1 MVDIDF
7 EGQFSLSHGG
17 VFLER
22 SGPARIANQQFSQRK
37 LCIVATDQNALARLL
52 YDLSMRDDCYYVK
65 YSTKP
70 RDGMF
75 LGRCFLTT
83 DAGVGQLWAE
93 MKSHPKFLCS
103 IQDDDFTEDFRPPDI
118 SNETAG

>member
-1 MVDIDF
+1 MDDNDI
-7 EGQFSLSHGG
+7 ESQFSPSHGG
-17 VFLER
+17 VFMER
-22 SGPARIANQQFSQRK
+22 SGPARQADKQCSQRK
-37 LCIVATDQNALARLL
+37 LCLVATDRNALARLL

-83 DAGVGQLWAE
+83 DAAAGQLWAE
-93 MKSHPKFLCS
+93 LKPHPKFMCS
-103 IQDDDFTEDFRPPDI
+103 IQDDDFTESFRQSDN
-118 SNETAG
+118 SNKTTG

>member
-1 MVDIDF
+1 MDDIDI
-7 EGQFSLSHGG
+7 EGQFSPSHGG
-17 VFLER
+17 VFMER
-22 SGPARIANQQFSQRK
+22 SGPARLANKQFSQRK

-83 DAGVGQLWAE
+83 DAGAGQLWAE
-93 MKSHPKFLCS
+93 MKSHPRFLCS
-103 IQDDDFTEDFRPPDI
+103 IQDDDFTKDFRQSDI